1 MCVLCGEFVSQPHW
15 TDRHVE
21 DAARSR
27 AVETGDYQR
36 DRRRD
41 RIHRASLANEVLRN
55 YGLKVSDW
63 DGSKYVLRDL
73 KGRSELVQDLG
84 GLWPAAARLCGRTLD
99 PLDPALPGRIS
110 KKNRGG

>member
-27 AVETGDYQR
+27 NVETGEYQR

-41 RIHRASLANEVLRN
+41 RIYRASLVNEVLRT

-63 DGSKYVLRDL
+63 NGSKYLLRDQ

-84 GLWPAAARLCGRTLD
+84 SLWSVAARLCGRTPD
-99 PLDPALPGRIS
+99 PLDPALQDVLLG
-110 KKNRGG
+110 KYEDA